1 MSGLPPLHRRLSEKL
16 PGWQAIGADPTT
28 LKWIKH
34 GVPVEFLGG
43 KPPAP
48 FVMHELPVS
57 EQESKWWLSKEAPR
71 LIALGVLS
79 EVPVGVEVPDHISKA
94 FCVPK
99 PEPGNF
105 RLVANLR
112 RLNAAC
118 RGHPCRYETLKL
130 LRRWGI
136 ADTWMVK
143 VDLQDAFYHVPIAPS
158 DRKYFSFR
166 FCGQLY
172 QFNVLPM
179 GWLNSPYYFSKIMR
193 NVVRFWRDPT
203 TALRRRQHQQPPLP
217 PHVLFPSPRRAMGG
231 RAGVRVLPYL
241 DDFLFIFCSKEQAG
255 AGAVWI
261 KAVLDSLGLA
271 TNPKKCEWEPSQ
283 SVHHLGITVNTAA
296 GVFEV
301 PREKLR
307 KIRRLAVDL
316 RVTAKKNH
324 RLVLK
329 RELAKFC
336 GFAQSVKLAISP
348 ANLFLRNAYTDISQP
363 VSWSGRVRLSRRTM
377 RDLDWWASLDVKHT
391 SAPIQLR
398 PAVVELYCDASD
410 HSWGGKLG
418 NMVARSFWGPDELP
432 AHINMKEL
440 RAVRYSLLSFLSH
453 VRDRVVMV
461 REDNTTTQAI
471 LGKGSSR
478 SPALHDEFRK
488 LWMMLEEFNIVLQ
501 VSRVASADNLA
512 DAASRWLD
520 SADYK
525 LHPRWFKWLETRYGP
540 HDVDLFATNTNKQL
554 PRFYSR
560 FYCPGSSGVDSLL
573 QPWGGQNC
581 YANPPYDAEMLSMV
595 VQKLK
600 EDHAS
605 ATLVVPYWPAQP
617 WWQQLMEITTDLV
630 ILPQEHDLFAPGLG
644 GSAAY
649 LPPPRWQAAVAR
661 VDWSAGC

>member
-79 EVPVGVEVPDHISKA
+79 EVPVGAEAPDHISNA

-179 GWLNSPYYFSKIMR
+179 GWLNSPYSKIMR

-203 TALRRRQHQQPPLP
+203 TALCRRQHQQPPLP

-478 SPALHDEFRK
+478 S
-488 LWMMLEEFNIVLQ
+488 
-501 VSRVASADNLA
+501 
-512 DAASRWLD
+512 
-520 SADYK
+520 
-525 LHPRWFKWLETRYGP
+525 T
-540 HDVDLFATNTNKQL
+540 
-554 PRFYSR
+554 
-560 FYCPGSSGVDSLL
+560 
-573 QPWGGQNC
+573 
-581 YANPPYDAEMLSMV
+581 
-595 VQKLK
+595 
-600 EDHAS
+600 
-605 ATLVVPYWPAQP
+605 
-617 WWQQLMEITTDLV
+617 
-630 ILPQEHDLFAPGLG
+630 
-644 GSAAY
+644 
-649 LPPPRWQAAVAR
+649 
-661 VDWSAGC
+661 